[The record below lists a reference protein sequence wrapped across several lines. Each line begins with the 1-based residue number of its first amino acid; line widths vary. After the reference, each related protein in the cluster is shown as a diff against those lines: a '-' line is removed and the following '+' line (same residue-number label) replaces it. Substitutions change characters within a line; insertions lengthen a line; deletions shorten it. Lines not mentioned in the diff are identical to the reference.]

1 MSIDD
6 KELIKYALN
15 ATKEVRRTAESRQDW
30 KLMGWVGAALF
41 TSQGNVFTGVNI
53 HLLCGMGICAEYS
66 AVADMIKHG
75 ETIIDKIVAI
85 TTEGSILPPCGRCRE
100 MLYQINVLNL
110 NTEVFIS
117 DTETKLLRDLLPFH
131 WQDNFDKDLY

>member
-6 KELIKYALN
+6 KELIRYALH
-15 ATKEVRRTAESRQDW
+15 ATKEVRRTAEARQDW
-30 KLMGWVGAALF
+30 KLMGWVGAALL

-66 AVADMIKHG
+66 AVAEMIKHG

-85 TTEGSILPPCGRCRE
+85 TAEGSILPPCGRCRE
-100 MLYQINVLNL
+100 MLYQINALNL
-110 NTEVFIS
+110 NTAVFIS
-117 DTETKLLRDLLPFH
+117 DNETKPLRDLLPFH
-131 WQDNFDKDLY
+131 WQDNFDRALY

>member
-1 MSIDD
+1 MPIDV
-6 KELIKYALN
+6 KELIRYALN

-30 KLMGWVGAALF
+30 KLMGWVGAALL
-41 TSQGNVFTGVNI
+41 TSQGNVYTGVNI

-85 TTEGSILPPCGRCRE
+85 TAEGSILPPCGRCRE
-100 MLYQINVLNL
+100 MLYQINLLNL

-117 DTETKLLRDLLPFH
+117 DNETKQLRDLLPFH
-131 WQDNFDKDLY
+131 WQDNFDTALY